1 LKDENTLGHTKSDK
15 RKQVERM
22 EEDRLTRK
30 KNASSV
36 SFLTIHLG
44 GNSQF
49 ARGKKESANGSKQR
63 NLVDNEGALA

>member
-1 LKDENTLGHTKSDK
+1 
-15 RKQVERM
+15 M
-22 EEDRLTRK
+22 EEDRLTKK